1 MWMHDCCVV
10 TIPKMT
16 EVNPQVSQ
24 KIMRSSPIG
33 LILDVPDTP
42 YENKGGK
49 VYPLN
54 PVIHNIPNEIGHRT
68 YAIILNGGMYPEA
81 NYLAAW
87 NSCSYVYRTLVQG
100 YGVPKDH
107 IYPLM
112 SDGDDPAADT
122 HDLANKILIS
132 QNLDLDGD
140 GVPEIKDAAT
150 KANINAVFSL
160 LNNKMQPGD
169 QLFFFGMDHGG
180 RGKDCVGDST
190 IISYLCLWKPSSIN
204 FWLNSDI
211 TKSKKEHIFTEVELM
226 EKLQPL
232 INIRSDLQWN
242 FWTMSFRRI
251 CK

>member
-1 MWMHDCCVV
+1 
-10 TIPKMT
+10 MT

-140 GVPEIKDAAT
+140 GSIAGDEILSSGTTEISMNIDA
-150 KANINAVFSL
+150 
-160 LNNKMQPGD
+160 
-169 QLFFFGMDHGG
+169 
-180 RGKDCVGDST
+180 
-190 IISYLCLWKPSSIN
+190 
-204 FWLNSDI
+204 
-211 TKSKKEHIFTEVELM
+211 SKKGIYSVSYQRGSAVWDSKKIM
-226 EKLQPL
+226 VK
-232 INIRSDLQWN
+232 
-242 FWTMSFRRI
+242 
-251 CK
+251 